1 MNPDRF
7 KSFALAYATAIK
19 DAAVRSGVFLT
30 TGETIEAYALQTTM
44 DMLDMIEAKGVE
56 AVQNYYLNTY
66 GGAFRAVGAELG
78 IPGTAKAIQRY
89 LDGQ

>member
-7 KSFALAYATAIK
+7 QTFALAYATAVK
-19 DAAVRSGVFLT
+19 TAAIRSGVFLVP
-30 TGETIEAYALQTTM
+30 GETIDDYALRITIT
-44 DMLDMIEAKGVE
+44 MLDMIESKGVE
-56 AVQNYYLNTY
+56 SVEHYYLNTY

-78 IPGTAKAIQRY
+78 IPGTAKGIQNY